1 MEMISQSQAADMI
14 RTSKGKIFSVT
25 FIKRSTGSKRR
36 MVGRTG
42 VTQGVTGTGKAFNAA
57 DHDLLT
63 VFELVTDPTRGTR
76 GQLRNMGKQWRHVS
90 IEGITSL
97 KMAGKEFQ
105 VQ

>member
-1 MEMISQSQAADMI
+1 METISTSQAADMI

-42 VTQGVTGTGKAFNAA
+42 VTQGVTGEGKAFNAA

-63 VFELVTDPTRGTR
+63 VFELVTDPIREKGR
-76 GQLRNMGKQWRHVS
+76 VRNMGKQWRHVS

-97 KMAGKEFQ
+97 RIAGKEFQ
-105 VQ
+105 VA

>member
-1 MEMISQSQAADMI
+1 MELISQDTAAELI

-25 FIKRSTGSKRR
+25 FIKRSTGSLRR

-42 VTQGVTGTGKAFNAA
+42 VKQGVTGDGKAFNPK
-57 DHDLLT
+57 DHNLLT
-63 VFELVTDPTRGTR
+63 VFELVTNPERGER
-76 GQLRNMGKQWRHVS
+76 GQLRNMGKQFRHVS

-97 KMAGKEFQ
+97 RIAGKEFQ